1 MRGRVEKK
9 NGIKG
14 VGVRGGWGKGKELL
28 SVQLETRYY
37 FLKIIK
43 LSNTAAII
51 TKGKAIHGSPFLSYM
66 YMGMGL
72 SLVAL

>member
-1 MRGRVEKK
+1 MEKK

-14 VGVRGGWGKGKELL
+14 VGVRGSWGKGKELL
-28 SVQLETRYY
+28 SVQQETHYY

-43 LSNTAAII
+43 LISNTAAII

-66 YMGMGL
+66 GMGL
-72 SLVAL
+72 CLAKPSSD